1 MKSHL
6 FLLIVIVLALFG
18 SALFAKRERFS
29 NYNNDN
35 NLLLGEFPKAVTES
49 GVLDSY
55 PLAEKKVVSNI
66 NSEDVWWQYPIFE
79 VGSYDQLTN
88 NMKYQVN
95 PDIGRCT
102 RIEFCDALYN
112 DKQVKS
118 NVIYPEPPVPN
129 CQGKRIGYF
138 RSPLNLLTF
147 ENPNNILY

>member
-6 FLLIVIVLALFG
+6 FLLMILVLGLVG

-29 NYNNDN
+29 NYNHDN
-35 NLLLGEFPKAVTES
+35 NLLLGEFPKDVTDA
-49 GVLDSY
+49 GVLNSY
-55 PLAEKKVVSNI
+55 PLTGNKVVSDI
-66 NSEDVWWQYPIFE
+66 NSEDVWYQYPIFE
-79 VGSYDQLTN
+79 VGSYEQITN
-88 NMKYQVN
+88 NMKYQES

-102 RIEFCDALYN
+102 RIEFCDAIYN

-129 CQGKRIGYF
+129 CHGKRIGYF